1 MITSPLRVQDDRIKL
16 LVALFTLCVSGI
28 AMPVTHFITH
38 QINKEMQKPSAIV
51 TATSE
56 EAVVDDYCHLIMS
69 QLKGIFVQRASKRYG
84 CFNPEVTRFKGLTLN
99 WLNDQQSFVS
109 WTKKI
114 SEQFADMMDNT
125 ELEIEGYLAFTIEAL
140 ADIDKLYIF
149 HIREKST
156 LCLTADMTLSESRV
170 LDFSNTGFALSIDL
184 TALKTEQE
192 SGERSSE
199 KYFTFSFGRGDKPV
213 QKLFAE
219 FSGFIDTLDTEQETQ
234 EFLEIV
240 EEYASTLSEEQ
251 SVETKSKVIEY
262 CVEQDKQGETV
273 EFKTLSGQLDSSAP
287 EKFEQFVALKKRER
301 RAVRPRS
308 ESTMNEDVSHELA
321 HGESVIKTE
330 LIPDRKSLKN
340 YLRYSGKNKE
350 VTLSFA
356 ATALGSDISF
366 DPYDNSL
373 TIKNLPTR
381 LLKQLKPDAP
391 ES

>member
-1 MITSPLRVQDDRIKL
+1 
-16 LVALFTLCVSGI
+16 
-28 AMPVTHFITH
+28 MPVTHFITH
-38 QINKEMQKPSAIV
+38 QINKEMQKPAAMV
-51 TATSE
+51 TATNA
-56 EAVVDDYCHLIMS
+56 EAVIDDYCHLVMS

-84 CFNPEVTRFKGLTLN
+84 CFNPEVTRVKGLTLN
-99 WLNDQQSFVS
+99 WLNDQQSFLS
-109 WTKKI
+109 WSKTI
-114 SEQFADMMDNT
+114 CEQFADMMDNT
-125 ELEIEGYLAFTIEAL
+125 ELEIDGYLAFATEEL
-140 ADIDKLYIF
+140 ADTDKLYIF
-149 HIREKST
+149 HLREKSN
-156 LCLTADMTLSESRV
+156 LCLTADMQLSESRV
-170 LDFSNTGFALSIDL
+170 LDFSNTGFGLSIDL
-184 TALKTEQE
+184 TALKTEQQT
-192 SGERSSE
+192 GERSIE
-199 KYFTFSFGRGDKPV
+199 KYFTFSFGRGDKAI
-213 QKLFAE
+213 QKLFSE
-219 FSGFIDTLDTEQETQ
+219 FTGFIDTLDTEQETQ
-234 EFLEIV
+234 EFLAIV
-240 EEYASTLSEEQ
+240 EEYASTLPEEQ
-251 SVETKSKVIEY
+251 SIETKTKVIEY

-308 ESTMNEDVSHELA
+308 ESTMNDPDASNELT

-366 DPYDNSL
+366 DPSENSL

-381 LLKQLKPDAP
+381 LLKQLKPDAT